1 MDCRIVPLR
10 ECYQRKK
17 SEQSPATL
25 FISMKSEPDRSEL
38 FATQYSTHGVRF
50 MNTSFLCVKTDSLE
64 QKYVAG
70 GRREWGEKTQTDG
83 RETGVNQGSLK
94 YLPRNYLLLF
104 LLLIRKLLSFANSEN
119 NVGLGN

>member
-1 MDCRIVPLR
+1 MDCKIVPLR
-10 ECYQRKK
+10 WCYQKKK

-50 MNTSFLCVKTDSLE
+50 MNTIFLCVKTDRLE

-70 GRREWGEKTQTDG
+70 GRRDWGKKNQTDG
-83 RETGVNQGSLK
+83 RKTGVNKDSLK
-94 YLPRNYLLLF
+94 YLP
-104 LLLIRKLLSFANSEN
+104 
-119 NVGLGN
+119 